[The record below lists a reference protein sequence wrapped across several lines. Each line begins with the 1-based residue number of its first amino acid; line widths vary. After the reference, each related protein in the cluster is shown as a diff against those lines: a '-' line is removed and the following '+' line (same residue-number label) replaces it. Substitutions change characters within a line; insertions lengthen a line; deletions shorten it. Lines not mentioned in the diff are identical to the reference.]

1 MCGVRCAVCRVR
13 VQCLTV
19 DECLP
24 EQILIDVPLLDK
36 IYTILGQYEELLEQY
51 IASGRLRRLLN
62 SNRMRRKLEKINSD
76 LHVRRHRLRHSPT
89 SIDSMRWWCPVPK

>member
-1 MCGVRCAVCRVR
+1 MPPRGV
-13 VQCLTV
+13 TT
-19 DECLP
+19 
-24 EQILIDVPLLDK
+24 QILIDVPLLDK

-76 LHVRRHRLRHSPT
+76 LHVRPLTCCSTPARCACVHVSYKLDA
-89 SIDSMRWWCPVPK
+89 I

>member
-1 MCGVRCAVCRVR
+1 MCVI
-13 VQCLTV
+13 
-19 DECLP
+19 

-76 LHVRRHRLRHSPT
+76 LHVRRHHSRRPHIDVSQMSVVTHSPLA
-89 SIDSMRWWCPVPK
+89 IV

>member
-1 MCGVRCAVCRVR
+1 
-13 VQCLTV
+13 
-19 DECLP
+19 
-24 EQILIDVPLLDK
+24 LIDVPLLDK

-76 LHVRRHRLRHSPT
+76 LHVRRHRCRRPRALPRIDMS
-89 SIDSMRWWCPVPK
+89 SIVVVVSSAK

>member
-1 MCGVRCAVCRVR
+1 
-13 VQCLTV
+13 
-19 DECLP
+19 
-24 EQILIDVPLLDK
+24 LIDVPLLDK

-76 LHVRRHRLRHSPT
+76 LHVRRRRHRRPHTPHART
-89 SIDSMRWWCPVPK
+89 DSMWWCPVPK